1 MLQRLQGWWESTSL
15 RTKITGATV
24 LVLALAL
31 SGIGVGTIM
40 GLERYLMAELD
51 RKIDAVALGLPQS
64 LSMQDFADF
73 DTTAS
78 SGARSNYFL
87 GAVSTDGELL
97 ASNVATD
104 ESGYQP
110 DVALFTA
117 GWVLNNNH
125 SATAPSVDRDTDWRL
140 HVYSLN
146 IVSEAAMTESPAT
159 LVIGVDLEESRQTV
173 QNFASIFVSS
183 GLVAII
189 LSAFLTRLLITSTFA
204 PLREVERT
212 AARFAGGDFSQRL
225 GNASS
230 HTEVGRLT
238 RSLNTML
245 SRIDRAFADRA
256 ETIDKM
262 RRFIGDASHELRTPL
277 VSVRGYAELYR
288 MGAITKEADVAQAME
303 RIEKEAERMSS
314 LVTDLLE
321 LARLDEAQP
330 LAIVPVDLGSLAHD
344 AVLDAGALAQDRM
357 ITLWAGGDMVEDPQT
372 LDAVMVNGEENKIRQ
387 VLVNLLQNA
396 VRFSPQATP
405 IELVLSRNHDRKM
418 GIVRVVDHGEG
429 IPVQIRGKIF
439 DRLWRADSSR
449 ARETGGSGLGLAI
462 VHTIVTRLGGTI
474 AVEDTPGGGA
484 TFVMSLPSVPRQ
496 HK

>member
-1 MLQRLQGWWESTSL
+1 
-15 RTKITGATV
+15 
-24 LVLALAL
+24 
-31 SGIGVGTIM
+31 
-40 GLERYLMAELD
+40 
-51 RKIDAVALGLPQS
+51 
-64 LSMQDFADF
+64 
-73 DTTAS
+73 
-78 SGARSNYFL
+78 
-87 GAVSTDGELL
+87 
-97 ASNVATD
+97 
-104 ESGYQP
+104 
-110 DVALFTA
+110 
-117 GWVLNNNH
+117 
-125 SATAPSVDRDTDWRL
+125 
-140 HVYSLN
+140 
-146 IVSEAAMTESPAT
+146 
-159 LVIGVDLEESRQTV
+159 
-173 QNFASIFVSS
+173 
-183 GLVAII
+183 
-189 LSAFLTRLLITSTFA
+189 
-204 PLREVERT
+204 
-212 AARFAGGDFSQRL
+212 
-225 GNASS
+225 
-230 HTEVGRLT
+230 
-238 RSLNTML
+238 
-245 SRIDRAFADRA
+245 
-256 ETIDKM
+256 M

-288 MGAITKEADVAQAME
+288 MGAITQEADVAQAME

-496 HK
+496 HN